1 MPQITI
7 YLDKETE
14 KKARSAAR
22 RSGKSLSAWLRRI
35 IEVAPEDEWSADFE
49 QLFGSINDKR
59 FVAPKRP
66 KAEPVK
72 W

>member
-14 KKARSAAR
+14 RKARSAAK
-22 RSGKSLSAWLRRI
+22 RSGKSLSAWLRQRI
-35 IEVAPEDEWSADFE
+35 EAMPEEDWPADFGR
-49 QLFGSINDKR
+49 LFGSMDDAR
-59 FVAPKRP
+59 FVAPKRA
-66 KAEPVK
+66 KADPVE